1 MPFEAFFQS
10 IEDTGLGEF
19 MRVNVFAF
27 PLVES
32 VHVLALTLVLGTIGM
47 VDLRILGVSARNH
60 SVIKLSNEIVPIT
73 WAAFVLAVITG
84 GLMFVSKATD
94 YMSNFFFVGKMIL
107 MLLAGVNMAVFE
119 FFTWKSAKNWDV
131 DVPSPIAAKVAAGL
145 SLALWIGVVVFGRWI
160 GFTIGG
166 AF

>member
-10 IEDTGLGEF
+10 IEDTALGEF
-19 MRVNVFAF
+19 MRVNVLAF

-84 GLMFVSKATD
+84 GLMFISKATD
-94 YMSNFFFVGKMIL
+94 YMSNFFFLGKMIL

-119 FFTWKSAKNWDV
+119 FFTWKTAKNWDV

>member
-10 IEDTGLGEF
+10 IEDTAIGSF
-19 MRVNVFAF
+19 MRENVLAF

-32 VHVLALTLVLGTIGM
+32 IHVLALTLVLGTIGM

-73 WAAFVLAVITG
+73 WVAFVVAVITG
-84 GLMFVSKATD
+84 ALMFVSKATD
-94 YMSNFFFVGKMIL
+94 YMSNFFFLGKMIL
-107 MLLAGVNMAVFE
+107 MVLAGINMAVFE
-119 FFTWKSAKNWDV
+119 FFTWKSAKDWEV
-131 DVPSPIAAKVAAGL
+131 DTVAPVAARIAAAL
-145 SLALWIGVVVFGRWI
+145 SLILWISVVVFGRWI